1 MKQKKSML
9 KELEAA
15 AAMYNKNY
23 GNEVIYRL
31 VANIMADEFIK
42 YIIDFSKYNN
52 FINRKDMKCTID
64 YCIHKFGSVDT
75 SIMLITLMKDFDSIC
90 DLMTNVEPNDY
101 VDITDSTFKK
111 IFNSVLKERINKYF
125 ESDDCTFKLKYDKNK
140 KKRFLMVFNEMNFQ
154 NIRSENKIR
163 MVIQLR
169 GNCI

>member
-1 MKQKKSML
+1 MKQKKNML
-9 KELEAA
+9 KELEGA
-15 AAMYNKNY
+15 AAMYKNY
-23 GNEVIYRL
+23 GDEVIYRL

-64 YCIHKFGSVDT
+64 YCIHKFGSVDK
-75 SIMLITLMKDFDSIC
+75 SIVVIYLMKDFDSIY

-101 VDITDSTFKK
+101 VDITDSMFKK

-140 KKRFLMVFNEMNFQ
+140 KKRFLMSFVEMDFQ

-163 MVIQLR
+163 MIIQIR
-169 GNCI
+169 GNRI